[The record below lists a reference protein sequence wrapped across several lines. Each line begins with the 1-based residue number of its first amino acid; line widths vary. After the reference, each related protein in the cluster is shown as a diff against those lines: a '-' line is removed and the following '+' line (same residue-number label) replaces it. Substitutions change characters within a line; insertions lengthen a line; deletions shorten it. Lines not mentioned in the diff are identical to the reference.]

1 MYPEYG
7 MNTPLQ
13 DEQAIR
19 REFAK
24 KCRFDPRGAVLQLL
38 KQRDLLIRRMKL
50 WRQAEEQD
58 TRAKRNGGTLFLHPD
73 EKDVRDSLKNKKSY
87 MKTWR
92 NKWRTMKQAMNHHG
106 RTSNGTYLLPCA
118 RTLERPLSCPLLS
131 FQDVMLSSWPTR
143 HEIFR

>member
-1 MYPEYG
+1 MTYTDPFVNPVGADTVIPFHQSLAKVILYGGTTRDGFFFDGMLIGDYLRSYQKNSFAGAVWRWDQCQKYPEYG

-24 KCRFDPRGAVLQLL
+24 KCRFDPRGVVLQLL

-58 TRAKRNGGTLFLHPD
+58 TRAKRNGGTLFLHP
-73 EKDVRDSLKNKKSY
+73 
-87 MKTWR
+87 
-92 NKWRTMKQAMNHHG
+92 G
-106 RTSNGTYLLPCA
+106 
-118 RTLERPLSCPLLS
+118 
-131 FQDVMLSSWPTR
+131 
-143 HEIFR
+143 